1 MLTNFAWNLIEVKL
15 QNFISRFFPWKQL
28 QKKLFNLFS
37 RIFPW
42 IQIEVKL
49 QNHSVEKQEIL
60 SHWKKCRQ
68 INYLVISLVKPLLS
82 RNFCKKSV
90 RENFCNF
97 HTVSVCKLITEILSH
112 FFLLQNFRESNA
124 FTKEITK

>member
-68 INYLVISLVKPLLS
+68 IIYLVISIVKPLLS
-82 RNFCKKSV
+82 RNFCLRKCE
-90 RENFCNF
+90 REFLQLP
-97 HTVSVCKLITEILSH
+97 HYTVAK
-112 FFLLQNFRESNA
+112 
-124 FTKEITK
+124 